1 MSLGERTEGTRRC
14 EGVCVGNVFGTHLGV
29 CVCGPQVS
37 VGLFAR
43 GCVLCV
49 DSPHT

>member
-29 CVCGPQVS
+29 CACVALRSVWVYLHVAVCYV
-37 VGLFAR
+37 
-43 GCVLCV
+43 
-49 DSPHT
+49 